1 MKKERENRTVGWCG
15 SGDGGEKLFD
25 LVVLEKSL
33 VLLGLLRWR
42 PRPLTAVLVLAA
54 ALVHPVEESGIAAA
68 PLVAAVGGVAAVVV
82 GAVVEA
88 LIEIRLGLVL
98 QITDEAPAG
107 LIQCGGDQ
115 SRIHR
120 QSAQVQTQTERV
132 AALLVATLL
141 ALTGYT

>member
-68 PLVAAVGGVAAVVV
+68 PLVAAVGGVACNMDAVTC
-82 GAVVEA
+82 AISA
-88 LIEIRLGLVL
+88 S
-98 QITDEAPAG
+98 APMPYRCCCWG
-107 LIQCGGDQ
+107 RC
-115 SRIHR
+115 
-120 QSAQVQTQTERV
+120 
-132 AALLVATLL
+132 
-141 ALTGYT
+141 